1 MKNFLYTTGIFLLL
15 LSPATCNYED
25 SALLRTEADG
35 TVINDIPKSGTEY
48 SGTTI
53 IMTTEGGTTTEDSDP
68 PVKPKKP

>member
-35 TVINDIPKSGTEY
+35 TVINDIPESGTEY

-53 IMTTEGGTTTEDSDP
+53 IMATEGGTTTQDHEP
-68 PVKPKKP
+68 PLKPKKP

>member
-35 TVINDIPKSGTEY
+35 TVINDLPETETVNTDAA
-48 SGTTI
+48 TTL
-53 IMTTEGGTTTEDSDP
+53 TPECTTTSEDSEP
-68 PVKPKKP
+68 PLKPKKP

>member
-35 TVINDIPKSGTEY
+35 TVINDLPETENSKY
-48 SGTTI
+48 
-53 IMTTEGGTTTEDSDP
+53 
-68 PVKPKKP
+68 

>member
-35 TVINDIPKSGTEY
+35 TVINDLPETETVNTDAA
-48 SGTTI
+48 TTLVP
-53 IMTTEGGTTTEDSDP
+53 ECTTTSADGTP
-68 PVKPKKP
+68 IIKTNKP